1 MKPVVIIGGGAAG
14 IAAACTLAER
24 GKRILILERAPHL
37 GGRAASFFH
46 HRMRQE
52 VDYGYHI
59 LMRCCTE
66 TIDFLRQLGMERS
79 VSFQERLAIPIAC
92 GSKRSLLSSAHL
104 PGPLHL
110 VPSLMRYRP
119 LSYRERIAVLRTGLF
134 LFLHQLPED
143 KIFAEWLQN
152 HGQGHRAIAQL
163 WDPICI
169 ATLNERVESVSAR
182 AARMIFKKGFLK
194 PHGADMGL
202 FTVPLSHL
210 FSRAISFL
218 AERGGEVLLNAQVAQ
233 ILIEK
238 GAARGVKL
246 VSGERIDSDC
256 VIAAVPPYDLLPLL
270 PRAVVEKGYF
280 AGMKEI
286 RFSPIVNL
294 HLWFDCPVMEEP
306 FWVVI
311 DSPVQAIFEVSRIQ
325 GKEGPTHVVLSQ
337 SAAWEWIDLP
347 VTTIRERLL
356 SALSSL
362 LPGVRR
368 ARLLDHLVIKSARA
382 TFIPAPESESLRPG
396 VKTPIEGLLL
406 AGDYTATTWP
416 STIEGAVRSGR
427 NAALNSAG
435 RKDQG

>member
-1 MKPVVIIGGGAAG
+1 MKSVLVIGGGVAG
-14 IAAACTLAER
+14 IAAACSLVEQNED
-24 GKRILILERAPHL
+24 ILLLERSSHL
-37 GGRAASFFH
+37 GGRAASFYH

-92 GSKRSLLSSAHL
+92 GSKRSLLSSVPL

-110 VPSLMRYRP
+110 LPSLMRYRP
-119 LSYRERIAVLRTGLF
+119 LSYRERIAVLRIGLS
-134 LFLHQLPED
+134 LLVHDPQ
-143 KIFAEWLQN
+143 KARTFADWLRC
-152 HGQGHRAIAQL
+152 HGQGKNAIARL
-163 WDPICI
+163 WNPICI
-169 ATLNERVESVSAR
+169 ATLNARVESVSAR
-182 AARMIFKKGFLK
+182 AAGMIFKKGLLK

-202 FTVPLSHL
+202 FKVPLSHI

-218 AERGGEVLLNAQVAQ
+218 AERGGEVLSNAQVAK

-246 VSGERIDSDC
+246 VSGERIDSDR

-270 PRAVVEKGYF
+270 PQAVVEKGYF
-280 AGMKEI
+280 TGIKEI

-294 HLWFDCPVMEEP
+294 HLWFDRPVMEEP
-306 FWVVI
+306 FLVVI
-311 DSPVQAIFEVSRIQ
+311 DSPLQAIFEVSRIQ
-325 GKEGPTHVVLSQ
+325 GKAGPAHVVLSQ
-337 SAAWEWIDLP
+337 SAAWEWIDLS

-356 SALSSL
+356 SALSSP

-368 ARLLDHLVIKSARA
+368 AHLLDHLVIKSSRA

-396 VKTPIEGLLL
+396 MKTPIEGLLL
-406 AGDYTATTWP
+406 AGDYTATGWP

-427 NAALNSAG
+427 TAAALV
-435 RKDQG
+435 

>member
-24 GKRILILERAPHL
+24 GKRILLLERAPRL

-66 TIDFLRQLGMERS
+66 TIDLVHQLGMERS

-92 GSKRSLLSSAHL
+92 GSKRSLLSSAPL

-110 VPSLMRYRP
+110 LPSLMRYRP
-119 LSYRERIAVLRTGLF
+119 LSYRERIAVMRAGLF
-134 LFLHQLPED
+134 LLVHDPQKD
-143 KIFAEWLQN
+143 RTFADWLRC
-152 HGQGHRAIAQL
+152 HGQKKNAIARL

-182 AARMIFKKGFLK
+182 AAGMVFKKGFLK
-194 PHGADMGL
+194 PHGADLGL

-233 ILIEK
+233 ILIER

-256 VIAAVPPYDLLPLL
+256 VIAAVPPYDLLSLL
-270 PRAVVEKGYF
+270 PQAVAENGYF
-280 AGMKEI
+280 ARAKEI

-294 HLWFDCPVMEEP
+294 HLWFDRPVMEEP
-306 FWVVI
+306 FLVVI
-311 DSPVQAIFEVSRIQ
+311 DSPMQAVFDVSRIQ

-337 SAAWEWIDLP
+337 SAARDLINRP
-347 VTTIRERLL
+347 NEEIRNQLL
-356 SALSSL
+356 AALEEL
-362 LPGVRR
+362 FPAVRT
-368 ARLLDHLVIKSARA
+368 AKFLDALVIRHPRA
-382 TFIPAPESESLRPG
+382 TFLPTPGSEALRPEA
-396 VKTPIEGLLL
+396 KTPINGLFL
-406 AGDYTATTWP
+406 AGDYTATGWP

-427 NAALNSAG
+427 NAAAKLAT
-435 RKDQG
+435 R